1 MVFHPALAHLLLP
14 STFVVS
20 QDCFDTNDGTKNFAP
35 NDEIAF
41 NRYDQR
47 LDAGVRTIALCQTEF
62 GIGCNKDDLAYVWR
76 HPDWDT
82 NTLEKDVAVIFL
94 PSAQRITPN
103 FIRPVTLNRNPNVP
117 VDGED
122 LEAFG
127 WGFTCEPPK
136 TLAPIVAPATAAPS
150 PTPECIGGTD
160 PNEIQTGILQYLTNQ
175 ECGVLL
181 EGEIITDDMLCA
193 RTDSNSG
200 VAVGGGDSGMCNSLL
215 LTFVLITTKDD
226 LTPMPHSPS
235 TAIRRA
241 TCIYLGIR
249 RNTSSRYCQFWVC
262 R

>member
-1 MVFHPALAHLLLP
+1 M
-14 STFVVS
+14 
-20 QDCFDTNDGTKNFAP
+20 G
-35 NDEIAF
+35 F

-47 LDAGVRTIALCQTEF
+47 VDAEVVTIALCQTE
-62 GIGCNKDDLAYVWR
+62 GGTGCDNDDLAYVLR
-76 HPDWDT
+76 HPDWNT
-82 NTLEKDVAVIFL
+82 NTVTNDVALIFL
-94 PSAQRITPN
+94 PSAKRITPN
-103 FIRPVTLNRNPNVP
+103 FIRPVVLNRDPNVP

-181 EGEIITDDMLCA
+181 EDEITNDILCA

-241 TCIYLGIR
+241 TCNYSGIR
-249 RNTSSRYCQFWVC
+249 RNTSSRYCQFWIC